1 MLNLYNEGE
10 EYRHDKCKPRILS
23 SIALSDE
30 TILNFLL
37 NKTRVIL
44 QAMLIAQT
52 IHSNR
57 HPSIHSS
64 IQTLVINS

>member
-10 EYRHDKCKPRILS
+10 QYRHDKCKLQILS
-23 SIALSDE
+23 PIALSEE

-37 NKTRVIL
+37 NKTGVIL

-57 HPSIHSS
+57 HPSIHPP
-64 IQTLVINS
+64 IQNLVIN